1 VSLTWGNLRLYRS
14 GSLCAATSCQ
24 LPIEGPCLL
33 TSGNTRYHPGHL
45 HCDHRDR
52 VGNYSCRNPMEDYY
66 EVGTMKVC
74 ERHKDE
80 ALRVMNRM
88 AGKRD
93 AAGRMSVAAKAEKR
107 RTRLIQM

>member
-1 VSLTWGNLRLYRS
+1 MSQPDGGLLRS
-14 GSLCAATSCQ
+14 FDD
-24 LPIEGPCLL
+24 EG
-33 TSGNTRYHPGHL
+33 
-45 HCDHRDR
+45 
-52 VGNYSCRNPMEDYY
+52 
-66 EVGTMKVC
+66 
-74 ERHKDE
+74 HKDE